1 MEDIHESIGF
11 ISAWDENAASIMKTW
26 IQSNNLTKS
35 DRENLLKFGV
45 TKDDK
50 PAAAAKKIVKS
61 LQSGMSARKGGMMS
75 SSGREPG
82 MSGGR
87 ARSFSL
93 EGVTLVDDDA
103 AGGNKTINAYGPYGA
118 SLEAVSNMRKSARD
132 SNPVHDYGTVEVKSG
147 PMTIASKPL
156 VDYSALSGPYACPET
171 PERVFVDGMYV
182 VSGPDDVRDFYVNG
196 DVMVMRIIGGS
207 SKEDDKDPTKSRCK
221 ALDIYRKCIQK
232 YEQEFNASRSMGN
245 NLVRWTFYYDNGYK
259 TEDEQ
264 DHDDEPWLKEKKNE
278 NADTVKICLSRFDG
292 RDNYGYVMNR
302 MFTYGDPS
310 FPQEDL
316 FNQTNCMRFL
326 KREYPFEVFAHKIVK
341 NNDIIRFVEKID
353 EVNSEGMKAAAKDR
367 LKRYLNNDQTIVIF
381 INIKVLEQHGYDAKF
396 AELFNIVNG
405 IQRQSQAY
413 RDRIAY
419 YFYNRKLDNDIKA
432 MYKSTG
438 AFVKVKDAVNDA
450 AGKNATP
457 QQIQQISDGTTPTV
471 TNADLE
477 KYMTGNRMNGDEYN
491 MAYNGASGIL
501 SNTNSS
507 TALFQIVRG
516 SRFGYN
522 EMYVVKSAP
531 SIEEQAYPLDGDNAL
546 TERLNKDLANI
557 QKIPFVTSSN
567 LTDFMLRQGN
577 FPVAKSSMDGR
588 QFYVQQLEKSTTS
601 PAGAEYIYNIRELPE
616 DVMAE
621 LKSGRGILLYYKC
634 NGLDSSCCPPQLE
647 NMAEAFGLRLFGST
661 VGFDTA
667 HGHTVVGLRSQ
678 PKVTHAQHDIFIFPG
693 NTDRTN
699 AANQFTSN
707 ENCKKV
713 EFKNLN
719 MKGLYQFFQVNKLLK
734 KNFAGSTVI

>member
-103 AGGNKTINAYGPYGA
+103 AGGNKAINAYGPYGA

-156 VDYSALSGPYACPET
+156 VDYSALAGPYACPET

-207 SKEDDKDPTKSRCK
+207 SKEDDNDPTKSRCK

-259 TEDEQ
+259 TEDEEA
-264 DHDDEPWLKEKKNE
+264 DDDQPWLDAKKNE
-278 NADTVKICLSRFDG
+278 QKNMVKICLSRFDG

-353 EVNSEGMKAAAKDR
+353 EVNSDGMKEAAKER

-381 INIKVLEQHGYDAKF
+381 INIKVLEEHGYDAKF

-419 YFYNRKLDNDIKA
+419 YFYDNKLDNEIKA
-432 MYKSTG
+432 TYNSAG
-438 AFVKVKDAVNDA
+438 AFAKVPSA
-450 AGKNATP
+450 AAAAATVA
-457 QQIQQISDGTTPTV
+457 ST
-471 TNADLE
+471 ADLE
-477 KYMTGNRMNGDEYN
+477 KYMTGVGMQTDDFN

-501 SNTNSS
+501 SNTNAS

-531 SIEEQAYPLDGDNAL
+531 SIEEQAYPLDGDNVL
-546 TERLNKDLANI
+546 TQRLNKDLANI

-588 QFYVQQLEKSTTS
+588 QFYVQQLEKQTTS
-601 PAGAEYIYNIRELPE
+601 SGTDEYIYNIRELPE
-616 DVMAE
+616 DIMAE

-667 HGHTVVGLRSQ
+667 HGHTVVGLRAQ

-699 AANQFTSN
+699 KNNQFTPDQKC
-707 ENCKKV
+707 EKV

-734 KNFAGSTVI
+734 KNFTGSTVV